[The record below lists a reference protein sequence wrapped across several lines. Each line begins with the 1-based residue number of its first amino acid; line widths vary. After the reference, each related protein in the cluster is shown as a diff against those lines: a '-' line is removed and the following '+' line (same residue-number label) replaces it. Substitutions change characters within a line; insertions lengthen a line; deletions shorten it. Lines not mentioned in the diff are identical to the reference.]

1 MVFSMKKILTMSSS
15 LLDIIRYEYI
25 TRTFSQIHPMR
36 WHFLVKGFQNLSG
49 PQLSGDA
56 ITDASDM
63 VKEGGTQVV
72 LLLGLQQFMGDGW
85 RWLEG
90 NSSHWLR
97 SSIPATLWQ
106 NLLRQVMLETN
117 IHSSHLRKLGLRL
130 TFPRPILTLAV
141 SAALNRYTSRVLSRC
156 YEY

>member
-1 MVFSMKKILTMSSS
+1 M
-15 LLDIIRYEYI
+15 
-25 TRTFSQIHPMR
+25 
-36 WHFLVKGFQNLSG
+36 KGFQNLLG

-97 SSIPATLWQ
+97 SSIPATL
-106 NLLRQVMLETN
+106 
-117 IHSSHLRKLGLRL
+117 
-130 TFPRPILTLAV
+130 
-141 SAALNRYTSRVLSRC
+141 
-156 YEY
+156 